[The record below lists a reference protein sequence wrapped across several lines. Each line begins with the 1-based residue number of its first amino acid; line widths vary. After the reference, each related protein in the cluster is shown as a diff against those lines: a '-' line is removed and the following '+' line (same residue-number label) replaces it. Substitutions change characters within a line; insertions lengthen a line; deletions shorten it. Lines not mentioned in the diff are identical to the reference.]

1 MEVLTDWMARH
12 GLTPDEV
19 AFVGDDVPDFEPMQC
34 VGLSVAPADSAID
47 ILQHCRY
54 VSPCNGGYGVARD
67 LLEQILRAQ
76 DHWMT
81 TEKAFGW

>member
-1 MEVLTDWMARH
+1 M
-12 GLTPDEV
+12 
-19 AFVGDDVPDFEPMQC
+19 GDDVPDFEPMQC